1 MLMSPIATDLWI
13 PGIPIMEKVARSVI
27 VYFFLIVL
35 LRIAGKRTLGQ
46 LTSFDLVVLLLL
58 SNTVQNAIIGNDNS
72 LSGGLVGATVL
83 VALNYVIVR
92 GLYKHRRAERALE
105 GGITVLLRH
114 GKFVEAN
121 MRRQLITH
129 AELEAAARRQ
139 GIQRIGDIR
148 VARLEIGGAVTFE
161 LNSPTEQDR
170 HFADVIARL
179 ERIETRL
186 AVVDTGTDMDAGSA
200 STET

>member
-1 MLMSPIATDLWI
+1 MSPIATDLWI
-13 PGIPIMEKVARSVI
+13 PGIPILEKAVRSVI
-27 VYFFLIVL
+27 VYFFLIFL

-72 LSGGLVGATVL
+72 LAGGLFGATVL

-92 GLYKHRRAERALE
+92 GLYKHRKAERALE
-105 GGITVLLRH
+105 GAITVLLRH
-114 GKFVEAN
+114 GQFVEEN

-139 GIQRIGDIR
+139 GIQKISDIR

-161 LNSPTEQDR
+161 LTTPTEQDR

-186 AVVDTGTDMDAGSA
+186 AGLGDDDTGSA
-200 STET
+200 PAKR